1 MFTGSQNFTVT
12 GHTFNNITN
21 YHTTSAPSGELPL
34 YSAILNNRFWVDF
47 RMIPL
52 GDIDLQHEIQVARGV
67 VGRRGG
73 RGCVRRVYSAKV
85 EGTKSDF
92 TVAMYQ
98 GNGAEEVYWI
108 NFL

>member
-21 YHTTSAPSGELPL
+21 QYTASVPSGMFPL
-34 YSAILNNRFWVDF
+34 CSAIPNNRFRVDF

-52 GDIDLQHEIQVARGV
+52 GDIDLQHEIQVDRGV
-67 VGRRGG
+67 LGRWRR

-85 EGTKSDF
+85 EGRKSDF
-92 TVAMYQ
+92 TVTMYQ

-108 NFL
+108 SFS

>member
-21 YHTTSAPSGELPL
+21 QYAASVPSGMFPL
-34 YSAILNNRFWVDF
+34 CSTIPNNRFRVDF

-52 GDIDLQHEIQVARGV
+52 GDIYLQHEIQVDRGV
-67 VGRRGG
+67 VGRRCGQG
-73 RGCVRRVYSAKV
+73 FVRQVYSAKV
-85 EGTKSDF
+85 EGRKSDF

-108 NFL
+108 SI